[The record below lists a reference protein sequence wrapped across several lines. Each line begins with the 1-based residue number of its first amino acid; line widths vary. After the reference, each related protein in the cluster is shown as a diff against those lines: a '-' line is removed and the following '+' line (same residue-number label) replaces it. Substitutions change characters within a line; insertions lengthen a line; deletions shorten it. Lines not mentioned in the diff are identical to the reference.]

1 MRIMNHHGAAFFL
14 AIATMLSACGE
25 MAPVD
30 NATSPTAS
38 SSNAIIWPASLKV
51 VGDGFPAP
59 GDPCRII
66 GESEATVNFLD
77 DSATLVGCP
86 VPADAAKLGGKT
98 VATIEGIN
106 LVSVPSRGGLQQAI
120 GDGDGK
126 GDAKVSG
133 TDYNATAEI
142 KCAGYR
148 KHPAGLC
155 PSGVKRN
162 TEGGMTI
169 VEISWPGG
177 DSRSLFFD
185 RAGSLVSADTSQADG
200 SAAFQPKG
208 ARQGDVTI
216 VTIGPERYEIPDVFV
231 QGD

>member
-1 MRIMNHHGAAFFL
+1 MQYLKPRSALLSL
-14 AIATMLSACGE
+14 AMFTMLAACGE

-30 NATSPTAS
+30 NTISTPAETAS
-38 SSNAIIWPASLKV
+38 TPNWPASLKV
-51 VGDGFPAP
+51 VGDGYPAT

-86 VPADAAKLGGKT
+86 VAADAAKLGGKS
-98 VATIEGIN
+98 VATIDGIQ
-106 LVSVPSRGGLQQAI
+106 LVSVPSRQNAQQTP
-120 GDGDGK
+120 GDGDGT
-126 GDAKVSG
+126 GDAKVLG
-133 TDYNATAEI
+133 TDYNATADI
-142 KCAGYR
+142 RCAGYR
-148 KHPAGLC
+148 KHPAGMC

-169 VEISWPGG
+169 VEVNWPGG
-177 DSRSLFFD
+177 DSRALFFD
-185 RAGSLVSADTSQADG
+185 KAGKLVSADTSQADG

-208 ARQGDVTI
+208 VRQGDMTI